1 MRAALLAV
9 TVVLGAA
16 LSSMAAEEG
25 LVGHW
30 RFDSASGSAADLSGH
45 GHNAQVSNPK
55 TAVENGKTVL
65 LLDGQQNIQIPSAPE
80 LNLQRG
86 FSIVAK
92 VKFSALTGYQTI
104 VRKEGQYDL
113 RLDPPQEG
121 GRISFFP
128 FTNGQWEP
136 RVGAFAPTAGAW
148 HHLAAVWNGT
158 HSFLWI
164 DGLPTSLL
172 RGGNPPA
179 ANDKPLVIG
188 GLQGAVEYVKIYRRA
203 LSSQEIMCDALEVSK
218 LDAAT
223 TTATTFDFTAGTS
236 LDGWTARAGATL
248 NVADKR
254 LVVGTKTP
262 QSLMLNNRLGANI
275 DKKDYVSLR
284 MSVDK
289 GSRATLTF
297 ITTKGAG
304 QIPLQIFADQ
314 KPHTYVLD
322 AWTWNGWSGNLLAL
336 GLAPSDVDGATAQL
350 EYLNVVEEPQ
360 GLPEIQIDRVF
371 SESTLPRAQ
380 RPERITVRMRNPAG
394 AAKNLTATL
403 AIPDGVRLKSAA
415 SQTIASLDHRGE
427 TEAVWDVEA
436 ARPCAGAF
444 RVSVAGEGLKE
455 PASYSQTIEFHAALP
470 AEKANYVPV
479 PVPAKTKYTLW
490 THYCALWKHG
500 THYGWKLLEPWPER
514 KPVIGWYDEGTPEVA
529 DWQIKYMLEHGISG
543 VVYCWYRNS
552 VNEPVKQSLGHALHD
567 GLLKARYLSMIKFG
581 IMWENGCAQG
591 VASEEDLMK
600 NVLPFWIDN
609 YFSNPSYIRIDGRPV
624 LYVWVPS
631 NLRDQLKGSENVRK
645 ALDRMRAEC
654 KRRGLGGLYLVACV
668 QSQDKPALEA
678 VAREGWDAT
687 SAYGNGWIPPAKLKT
702 VGDYVCAPAEG
713 FADQQEALWK
723 FKRGLNLLPDITVMM
738 MGWDSRPWKSSQ
750 FFWADNTPEKFRDL
764 CQRAKKVMDASPTS
778 GPDKNT
784 AIFCC
789 WNELGEGHY
798 IEPTRGYGF
807 SYLDVIRDTF
817 CEGPKQHIDIAP
829 EDVGRGPLDSWYRA
843 ARGKLLTQNQ
853 AMLRQTAWSG
863 DGLSA
868 WNGIMGFDDLGV
880 HNGLLQG
887 VTTTNDPAVV
897 SPAMEVR
904 ASRYSKAIVQMRVNR
919 PAGSAQL
926 FWSTTGSGVTGE
938 ASVLVDTIGDGQWH
952 SYVFEVAK
960 NPNWGGCITS
970 LRFDPAAK
978 EGVTVEIKSIRLE

>member
-1 MRAALLAV
+1 MR
-9 TVVLGAA
+9 VVLVAVAVVLEAA
-16 LSSMAAEEG
+16 LSCMAAEDG

-30 RFDSASGSAADLSGH
+30 RFDSAAASVADLSGH
-45 GHNAQVSNPK
+45 GHNAQVSNAK
-55 TAVENGKTVL
+55 TAVENGKTIL
-65 LLDGQQNIQIPSAPE
+65 LLDGRQNIQIPSAPE

-92 VKFSALTGYQTI
+92 LRFSALTGYQTI

-113 RLDPPQEG
+113 RLDAPHEG
-121 GRISFFP
+121 GRLSFFP
-128 FTNGQWEP
+128 FTNNEWEP
-136 RVGAFAPTAGAW
+136 RVSATVPIVGQW
-148 HHLAAVWNGT
+148 HHLAAIWNGAE
-158 HSFLWI
+158 SYLWI
-164 DGLPTSLL
+164 DGLPFSLS
-172 RGGNPPA
+172 RGGNPSAPTD
-179 ANDKPLVIG
+179 NPLMIG

-203 LSSQEIMCDALEVSK
+203 LSSREILCDAWEVPTFN
-218 LDAAT
+218 AASGT
-223 TTATTFDFTAGTS
+223 STNFDFSAGAG
-236 LDGWTARAGATL
+236 LDGWTARSGATL
-248 NVADKR
+248 NIADKR
-254 LVVGTKTP
+254 LVVSAKTP
-262 QSLMLNNRLGANI
+262 QSLLFNSRLGANI

-289 GSRATLTF
+289 GSRATLVF

-304 QIPLQIFADQ
+304 RIPLQTFADC
-314 KPHTYVLD
+314 KPHNYIVD
-322 AWTWNGWSGNLLAL
+322 AWTWSGWSGDLLAL
-336 GLAPSDVDGATAQL
+336 GLAPSDVEDTTARI
-350 EYLNVVEEPQ
+350 EYLKVEEEPR

-371 SESTLPRAQ
+371 TESTLPRAN
-380 RPERITVRMRNPAG
+380 RPERIVVRMHNPAG

-403 AIPDGVRLKSAA
+403 TAPDGVQLKSAA
-415 SQTIASLDHRGE
+415 SQTIASLGHRDA
-427 TEAVWDVEA
+427 TELVWDAEA
-436 ARPCAGAF
+436 SRPCTGEF
-444 RVSVAGEGLKE
+444 RVRVAGQGLDE
-455 PASYSQTIEFHAALP
+455 PASRSQTVEFHAAMP
-470 AEKANYVPV
+470 VEKAAYVPV

-500 THYGWKLLEPWPER
+500 THYGWKLIEPWPER

-581 IMWENGCAQG
+581 IMWENGCADG

-631 NLRDQLKGSENVRK
+631 NLRKQLGGSENVRK

-654 KRRGLGGLYLVACV
+654 KRRGLGGLYMVACV
-668 QSQDKPALEA
+668 QSQDKPSLEA
-678 VAREGWDAT
+678 AASEGWDAT
-687 SAYGNGWIPPAKLKT
+687 SAYGNGWMPPAKLKT
-702 VGDYVCAPAEG
+702 VGDFVCAPAEG
-713 FADQQEALWK
+713 FTDQQEAIWK
-723 FKRGLNLLPDITVMM
+723 FKRGLNLLPDITAMM
-738 MGWDSRPWKSSQ
+738 MGWDSRPWKETP

-764 CQRAKKVMDASPTS
+764 CLRAKKMMDASPGS

-807 SYLDVIRDTF
+807 SYLDVIRDVF
-817 CEGPKQHIDIAP
+817 CEGPKQHSDIAP

-843 ARGKLLTQNQ
+843 ARGKLTAQDQ
-853 AMLRQTAWSG
+853 ATLRQTAWSG
-863 DGLSA
+863 DGLAA
-868 WNGIMGFDDLGV
+868 WNSIMGFDDLGV
-880 HNGLLQG
+880 RDGILRA
-887 VTTTNDPAVV
+887 VSKTTDPAIA
-897 SPAMEVR
+897 SPATEIR
-904 ASRYSKAIVQMRVNR
+904 ASRYSKAIVEMRVNR

-926 FWSTTGSGVTGE
+926 FWSTTGAGVTGE

-960 NPNWGGCITS
+960 NQNWGGCVTS

-978 EGVTVEIKSIRLE
+978 EGITIEIKSIRLE

>member
-1 MRAALLAV
+1 MRPVLLTAV
-9 TVVLGAA
+9 VVLGA
-16 LSSMAAEEG
+16 SVSCMAAEDG

-30 RFDSASGSAADLSGH
+30 RFDSAAGSVADLSGH
-45 GHNAQVSNPK
+45 GHNAQVSNAK
-55 TAVENGKTVL
+55 TAVEGGKTVL
-65 LLDGQQNIQIPSAPE
+65 LLDGRQNIQIPSAPE
-80 LNLQRG
+80 FNLQRG

-92 VKFSALTGYQTI
+92 VKFTALTGYQTI
-104 VRKEGQYDL
+104 VRKEGQFDF

-121 GRISFFP
+121 GRLSFFP

-136 RVGAFAPTAGAW
+136 RVSAIAPTVETW
-148 HHLAAVWNGT
+148 HHLVAIWNGAN
-158 HSFLWI
+158 SFLWI
-164 DGLPTSLL
+164 DGLPFSAL

-188 GLQGAVEYVKIYRRA
+188 GLQGAVEFVKIYRRA
-203 LSSQEIMCDALEVSK
+203 LSSQEIMCDALEVPK
-218 LDAAT
+218 LDAASSAVT
-223 TTATTFDFTAGTS
+223 NFDFTSETS
-236 LDGWTARAGATL
+236 LGGWTARAGAAL
-248 NVADKR
+248 NIANKR
-254 LVVGTKTP
+254 LVVGMKTP
-262 QSLMLNNRLGANI
+262 QSLILNNRLGADI
-275 DKKDYVSLR
+275 DKKDFVSLR
-284 MSVDK
+284 MAVDK

-304 QIPLQIFADQ
+304 QIPFQIFADQ

-322 AWTWNGWSGNLLAL
+322 AWTWTGWGGKLLAL
-336 GLAPSDVDGATAQL
+336 GVAPSDVEGSTAQV
-350 EYLNVVEEPQ
+350 EYLNVVETPQ
-360 GLPEIQIDRVF
+360 GAPEIQIDRVF
-371 SESTLPRAQ
+371 TESTLPRAQ
-380 RPERITVRMRNPAG
+380 RPERITVRLRNPAG
-394 AAKNLTATL
+394 TAKNLTATL
-403 AIPDGVRLKSAA
+403 TVPEGVQLKSAA
-415 SQTIASLDHRGE
+415 SQTIASLGHRGE
-427 TEAVWDVEA
+427 TEVVWNVEA
-436 ARPCAGAF
+436 SRPCSGAF
-444 RVSVAGEGLKE
+444 LATITGGELAE
-455 PASYSQTIEFHAALP
+455 PASGSQTIAFQAALP
-470 AEKANYVPV
+470 VEKAEYVPV
-479 PVPAKTKYTLW
+479 PVPVKTKYTLW

-500 THYGWKLLEPWPER
+500 THYGWKLIEPWPER

-529 DWQIKYMLEHGISG
+529 DWQIKYMVEHGISG
-543 VVYCWYRNS
+543 VMYCWYRSS

-591 VASEEDLMK
+591 VASEDDLMK

-631 NLRDQLKGSENVRK
+631 NLRDQLGGSANVRK
-645 ALDRMRAEC
+645 ALDWMRAEC

-678 VAREGWDAT
+678 VAREGWDST
-687 SAYGNGWIPPAKLKT
+687 SAYGNSWIPPAKLTT

-723 FKRGLNLLPDITVMM
+723 FKRGLNLLPDIPAVM

-750 FFWADNTPEKFRDL
+750 FFWADNTPEKFRNL
-764 CQRAKKVMDASPTS
+764 CQRAKAVIDSSPTS
-778 GPDKNT
+778 GPSKNT

-817 CEGPKQHIDIAP
+817 CEGPKQHVDIAP

-843 ARGKLLTQNQ
+843 AREKLVTKNQ
-853 AMLRQTAWSG
+853 DLLHQTAWSG

-868 WNGIMGFDDLGV
+868 WNGIMGFDNLEVRDGML
-880 HNGLLQG
+880 HAA
-887 VTTTNDPAVV
+887 TTTRDPAIA
-897 SPAMEVR
+897 SPAMEIR
-904 ASRYSKAIVQMRVNR
+904 ASRYTKAIVEMRLNR

-926 FWSTTGSGVTGE
+926 FWSTTGSGVNGD
-938 ASVLVDTIGDGQWH
+938 ASVVVNTVADSQWH

-960 NPNWGGCITS
+960 NQNWGGCVTS
-970 LRFDPAAK
+970 LRFDPASE